1 MRRLFALVTVVAAV
15 LAFGVQPAAARDY
28 DCADF
33 ATHKQAQKFFKRH
46 GGPQRDPHR
55 LDGDNDGIACED
67 LP

>member
-1 MRRLFALVTVVAAV
+1 MRRLIVLGLTAAAFFAFT
-15 LAFGVQPAAARDY
+15 VQPAAARDY

-46 GGPQRDPHR
+46 GGPQRDPYR
-55 LDGDNDGIACED
+55 LDGDDDGRACED